1 MIERKRYLDRIEP
14 FIDKDIIKVLVGMR
28 RSGKSTLL
36 ESIRKMIIA
45 HGIPAGNT
53 LVMNFESMKWED
65 AATSARSFYNTVISF
80 TENMT
85 GRAYLFFDEVQTV
98 TDWEKAIN
106 SLRVDIDC
114 DIYITGSN
122 SKMLSGELATL
133 LSGRYVSFEIFPFS
147 LLEVMETLEIDDPQ
161 HAYELYRTLGGLPFL
176 SSIKYAQESS
186 ISYLRDVFNSIV
198 LKDVIQR
205 HNFRKTDQLERILSY
220 FISEVGTTYS
230 VENIVKTLQEDKRS
244 VSIDSVY
251 NYLQAASDAMLLSR
265 VKRYDVKE
273 KTLLRGSEKVYIT
286 DIGLRE
292 AMFGNNVTRLDII
305 LENTVF
311 IELRRRGYEVYVG
324 KVGVKE
330 IDFIAAKNGKK
341 IYLQVA
347 YLLESASTREREF
360 SAFDGI
366 ADNYPKYVVS
376 TDKTDWS
383 CDGIQCWNVVDFL
396 ISDTWEIV

>member
-1 MIERKRYLDRIEP
+1 MIERKKYLERIEP

-28 RSGKSTLL
+28 RCGKSTLL
-36 ESIRKMIIA
+36 ESIREMIINR
-45 HGIPAGNT
+45 GIPRENT
-53 LVMNFESMKWED
+53 LIMNFESMKWED
-65 AATSARSFYNTVISF
+65 TATSARSFYNTVISF
-80 TENMT
+80 TKNMT
-85 GRAYLFFDEVQTV
+85 GRSYLFFDEIQTV
-98 TDWEKAIN
+98 MDWEKAIN

-133 LSGRYVSFEIFPFS
+133 LGGRYVSFEIYPFS
-147 LLEVMETLEIDDPQ
+147 LLEVMDALKINDPQ
-161 HAYELYRTLGGLPFL
+161 YAYELYRVLGGLPFL
-176 SSIKYAQESS
+176 SSINYVQESS

-205 HNFRKTDQLERILSY
+205 HNFRKTDQLERIISY

-244 VSIDSVY
+244 ISIDSVY
-251 NYLQAASDAMLLSR
+251 NYLQAVSNAMLLSR
-265 VKRYDVKE
+265 VKRYDVKG
-273 KTLLRGSEKVYIT
+273 KALLRGGEKVYIT
-286 DIGLRE
+286 DLGLRE
-292 AMFGNNVTRLDII
+292 AMFGNNASRLDIV
-305 LENTVF
+305 LENIVF
-311 IELRRRGYEVYVG
+311 VELRRRGYEVYVG

-330 IDFIAAKNGKK
+330 IDFIAVKNGKK

-360 SAFDGI
+360 SALEDVP
-366 ADNYPKYVVS
+366 DNYPKYVVS

-383 CDGIQCWNVVDFL
+383 CDGIQCLNIIDFL
-396 ISDTWEIV
+396 ISDMWEIV

>member
-1 MIERKRYLDRIEP
+1 MIERKRYLDKIEP

-36 ESIRKMIIA
+36 ESIRKMIIDR
-45 HGIPAGNT
+45 GISAENT

-65 AATSARSFYNTVISF
+65 ATASARSFYNTVISL
-80 TENMT
+80 TKNMT
-85 GRAYLFFDEVQTV
+85 GRVYLFFDEVQTV
-98 TDWEKAIN
+98 TNWEKVIN

-147 LLEVMETLEIDDPQ
+147 LLEVMETSGIDDPQ
-161 HAYELYRTLGGLPFL
+161 QAYELYRTLGGLPFL
-176 SSIKYAQESS
+176 SSITYAKESS
-186 ISYLRDVFNSIV
+186 VSYLRDVFNSIV

-244 VSIDSVY
+244 VSVDSVY
-251 NYLQAASDAMLLSR
+251 NYLQAASNAMLLSR
-265 VKRYDVKE
+265 VKRYDVKG
-273 KTLLRGSEKVYIT
+273 KALLRGSEKVYIT

-292 AMFGNNVTRLDII
+292 AMFGNNATRLDIV
-305 LENTVF
+305 LENIVF

-330 IDFIAAKNGKK
+330 IDFIAVKNGKK

-347 YLLESASTREREF
+347 YLLESESTREREF
-360 SAFDGI
+360 SAFEGI
-366 ADNYPKYVVS
+366 ADNYPKYVIS
-376 TDKTDWS
+376 TDKADWS
-383 CDGIQCWNVVDFL
+383 CDGIQCWNVIDFL
-396 ISDTWEIV
+396 ISDTWEIA

>member
-1 MIERKRYLDRIEP
+1 MIERKRYLDKIEP

-45 HGIPAGNT
+45 HGIPVENT

-98 TDWEKAIN
+98 TDWEKVIN

-147 LLEVMETLEIDDPQ
+147 LLEVMETLEIDDSQ
-161 HAYELYRTLGGLPFL
+161 QAYELYRTLGGLPFL

-265 VKRYDVKE
+265 VKRYDVKG
-273 KTLLRGSEKVYIT
+273 KALLRGSEKVYIT

-292 AMFGNNVTRLDII
+292 AMFGNNATRLDII
-305 LENTVF
+305 LENIVF

-347 YLLESASTREREF
+347 YLLESAPTREREF

-383 CDGIQCWNVVDFL
+383 CDGIQCWNVIDFL

>member
-1 MIERKRYLDRIEP
+1 MIERKKYLERIEP

-28 RSGKSTLL
+28 RCGKSTLL
-36 ESIRKMIIA
+36 ESIREMIINR
-45 HGIPAGNT
+45 GIPRENT
-53 LVMNFESMKWED
+53 LIMNFESMKWED
-65 AATSARSFYNTVISF
+65 TATSARSFYNTVISF
-80 TENMT
+80 TKNMT
-85 GRAYLFFDEVQTV
+85 GRSYLFFDEIQTV
-98 TDWEKAIN
+98 MDWEKAIN

-133 LSGRYVSFEIFPFS
+133 LGGRYVSFEIYSFS
-147 LLEVMETLEIDDPQ
+147 LLEVMDALKINDPQ
-161 HAYELYRTLGGLPFL
+161 YAYELYRVLGGLPFL
-176 SSIKYAQESS
+176 SSINYVQESS

-205 HNFRKTDQLERILSY
+205 HNFRKTDQLERIISY

-244 VSIDSVY
+244 ISIDSVY
-251 NYLQAASDAMLLSR
+251 NYLQAASNAMLLSR
-265 VKRYDVKE
+265 VKRYDVKG
-273 KTLLRGSEKVYIT
+273 KALLRGGEKVYIT
-286 DIGLRE
+286 DLGLRE
-292 AMFGNNVTRLDII
+292 AMFGNNANRLDIV
-305 LENTVF
+305 LENIVF
-311 IELRRRGYEVYVG
+311 VELRRRGYEVYVG

-330 IDFIAAKNGKK
+330 IDFIAVKNGKK

-360 SAFDGI
+360 SALEDVP
-366 ADNYPKYVVS
+366 DNYPKYVVS

-383 CDGIQCWNVVDFL
+383 CDGIQCLNIIDFL
-396 ISDTWEIV
+396 ISDMWEIV